1 MRCGDG
7 AKWIHVVCMS
17 LYENAY
23 KRHTITVLIITNNLL
38 DSGLM
43 KHQKSELELSQAL
56 KIHVRVHKTNEP
68 PNIHKKIN
76 NYKSVSLYT
85 LVFSSIHTTKFF
97 NIIHQFHFFA
107 CCIQYISII
116 IHHIPKKTTT
126 YKILWTTSPKWYATL
141 LLLHV
146 QLEKKHLII

>member
-1 MRCGDG
+1 MVLLFWLAAEFFFDIANCNNPVTNNILYSFSSETRCGDG

-43 KHQKSELELSQAL
+43 KHQKSELSQAL
-56 KIHVRVHKTNEP
+56 KNHVRVHKTNEP

-107 CCIQYISII
+107 CCI
-116 IHHIPKKTTT
+116 
-126 YKILWTTSPKWYATL
+126 
-141 LLLHV
+141 
-146 QLEKKHLII
+146 